1 MKIFDCFMYF
11 DEEVVLNVRLNH
23 LYNYVD
29 YFVIVESR
37 FTHKGEER
45 SLKFDINKFS
55 KFKSKILYLIVDKQ
69 PENIEQIYET
79 DSEDKKNNKYIMN
92 ALYREN
98 SQRNFIIHGLKNANS
113 EDIILVSDVDEIP
126 KLENIDFSSI
136 KEKIILFQQDMF
148 YYKFNLSIPNFKWT
162 GTKGCRFKN
171 FQSPQWLRN
180 IKDRKYLF
188 YRLDTYFSETKY
200 ISINIVKD
208 GGWHFSNIKNAE
220 DIEHKL
226 KSYLHHREF
235 DLESLSI
242 EEIKE
247 TIKNK
252 KAIYDLNVDKTV
264 NKVGSGKTLENF
276 DKKKLPVYIQKNEN
290 LLKEW
295 IE

>member
-1 MKIFDCFMYF
+1 MYF

-29 YFVIVESR
+29 YFVIVESK

-188 YRLDTYFSETKY
+188 YRLDTYFSKTKY

-264 NKVGSGKTLENF
+264 NKVGTGKTLENF

>member
-1 MKIFDCFMYF
+1 
-11 DEEVVLNVRLNH
+11 
-23 LYNYVD
+23 
-29 YFVIVESR
+29 
-37 FTHKGEER
+37 
-45 SLKFDINKFS
+45 
-55 KFKSKILYLIVDKQ
+55 
-69 PENIEQIYET
+69 
-79 DSEDKKNNKYIMN
+79 
-92 ALYREN
+92 
-98 SQRNFIIHGLKNANS
+98 
-113 EDIILVSDVDEIP
+113 
-126 KLENIDFSSI
+126 
-136 KEKIILFQQDMF
+136 MF
-148 YYKFNLSIPNFKWT
+148 
-162 GTKGCRFKN
+162 
-171 FQSPQWLRN
+171 
-180 IKDRKYLF
+180 
-188 YRLDTYFSETKY
+188 
-200 ISINIVKD
+200 NIVKD

-264 NKVGSGKTLENF
+264 NKVGTGKTLENF

>member
-23 LYNYVD
+23 LYDFVD
-29 YFVIVESR
+29 YFVIVESK

-55 KFKSKILYLIVDKQ
+55 KFKSKILYLVVDKQ

-208 GGWHFSNIKNAE
+208 GGWHFSNIKKAE

-264 NKVGSGKTLENF
+264 NKVGTGKTLENF

-290 LLKEW
+290 FLKEW